1 MVRDF
6 ESRSPVGH
14 ENVLCKLRQ
23 RLKEKEK
30 ALEVGIDAVKFW
42 PKAIDFWY
50 FSIHSQQA
58 LDEKFAAIEEKDNV
72 IHQLQLSLRERER
85 DLDRLNNLIS
95 HNEETI
101 NVSSFY
107 PVIAIINKVFSIEC
121 WDFKDWTRFNL
132 CRVLIVSSK
141 RRIWNCSILQT
152 HWRTCREPS
161 KMLKIIWTDHWERK
175 TPLSASCS
183 SPWKERQKTWRS
195 FIKKA
200 SPQSLHCRFNNYCF
214 LFWTIYVNIYSLD
227 AKMF

>member
-6 ESRSPVGH
+6 ESRSPVGND
-14 ENVLCKLRQ
+14 NVLSKLRQ

-30 ALEVGIDAVKFW
+30 ALEVGLYAVEIW
-42 PKAIDFWY
+42 PKATFDYWFLTLLCTL
-50 FSIHSQQA
+50 SQET
-58 LDEKFAAIEEKDNV
+58 LDEKFAAIEEKDNL

-101 NVSSFY
+101 NVSGFY
-107 PVIAIINKVFSIEC
+107 PVLAVINEVLSDEL
-121 WDFKDWTRFNL
+121 WDFRDWTRFNP

-141 RRIWNCSILQT
+141 RRMWSCSILQT

-183 SPWKERQKTWRS
+183 APWKERQRTWRS
-195 FIKKA
+195 VIKKG
-200 SPQSLHCRFNNYCF
+200 SPQSLLCSFNDFF
-214 LFWTIYVNIYSLD
+214 LF
-227 AKMF
+227 